1 MSDALNQP
9 DEAAQPAGPPPVTA
23 PQPAPRKGWGG
34 AIGVALLAILV
45 KAKSLLVLLKSLK
58 LAKLFITMGSM
69 FVMIWF
75 EAVRYGWLFGVGFVV
90 LLLIHELGHGAAIR
104 RAGLSAGYPV
114 FIPFVGA
121 FISLKDQIRSPITE
135 ADIALAGPI
144 AGTAASTACVALYFA
159 TGGRLWVALAHTGF
173 FLNLFNMTPI
183 SPLDGGRAARVF
195 SRRAWMLGLGI
206 LVALFAVTQA
216 PQLLLIGFMALTHT
230 FSRRASE
237 AQAEAEAGLEAVPP
251 EARRSVAFQFFGLC
265 AFLALG
271 TYLTGTVLSRPH
283 G

>member
-1 MSDALNQP
+1 
-9 DEAAQPAGPPPVTA
+9 
-23 PQPAPRKGWGG
+23 
-34 AIGVALLAILV
+34 
-45 KAKSLLVLLKSLK
+45 
-58 LAKLFITMGSM
+58 
-69 FVMIWF
+69 
-75 EAVRYGWLFGVGFVV
+75 
-90 LLLIHELGHGAAIR
+90 
-104 RAGLSAGYPV
+104 V

-144 AGTAASTACVALYFA
+144 AGAASSTACVALYFA
-159 TGGRLWVALAHTGF
+159 TGGRIWVALAHTGF

-183 SPLDGGRAARVF
+183 APLDGGRAARVF

-237 AQAEAEAGLEAVPP
+237 AQAADVDLQAVPP
-251 EARRSVAFQFFGLC
+251 EARRNVALQFFGLC
-265 AFLALG
+265 VFLALG
-271 TYLTGTVLSRPH
+271 TYLTGTVLARPH

>member
-1 MSDALNQP
+1 VSEPA
-9 DEAAQPAGPPPVTA
+9 EQPAGPPPV
-23 PQPAPRKGWGG
+23 PAPEPPPQRKGWGG
-34 AIGVALLAILV
+34 AIGVAVVAVLV
-45 KAKSLLVLLKSLK
+45 KLKSLLLLLKGVK
-58 LAKLFITMGSM
+58 VAKLFITMGSM

-75 EAVRYGWLFGVGFVV
+75 EAVRYGWLFGLGFVV

-135 ADIALAGPI
+135 ADIALAGPF

-159 TGGRLWVALAHTGF
+159 TGGRIWVALAHTGF

-206 LVALFAVTQA
+206 LVALFVVTKA

-230 FSRRASE
+230 FSRASRE
-237 AQAEAEAGLEAVPP
+237 QAEAEPGLEAVPP
-251 EARRSVAFQFFGLC
+251 EARRSVAWQFFGLC

-271 TYLTGTVLSRPH
+271 TYLTGSVLSRPPV
-283 G
+283 

>member
-1 MSDALNQP
+1 VSDAA
-9 DEAAQPAGPPPVTA
+9 EETVRPAGPPPVA
-23 PQPAPRKGWGG
+23 SPEPPPRARWGG
-34 AIGVALLAILV
+34 AIGLAVLAVLV
-45 KAKSLLVLLKSLK
+45 KAKSLLVLLKGVK
-58 LAKLFITMGSM
+58 VAKLFITMGSM

-90 LLLIHELGHGAAIR
+90 LLLIHELGHGVAIR

-159 TGGRLWVALAHTGF
+159 TGERLWVALAHTGF

-183 SPLDGGRAARVF
+183 APLDGGRAARVF
-195 SRRAWMLGLGI
+195 SRKAWILGLGI

-216 PQLLLIGFMALTHT
+216 PQLLLIGFMALSHT
-230 FSRRASE
+230 FSRRA
-237 AQAEAEAGLEAVPP
+237 AAAEPDADLEAVPP
-251 EARRSVAFQFFGLC
+251 EARRNVAFQFFGLC

-283 G
+283 A

>member
-1 MSDALNQP
+1 VSEP
-9 DEAAQPAGPPPVTA
+9 AAQPAGPPPV
-23 PQPAPRKGWGG
+23 PAPEPPPQRRGWGG
-34 AIGVALLAILV
+34 AIGVAVVAVLV
-45 KAKSLLVLLKSLK
+45 KLKSLLLLLKGIK
-58 LAKLFITMGSM
+58 VAKLFITMGSM

-75 EAVRYGWLFGVGFVV
+75 EAVRYGWLFGLGFVV

-135 ADIALAGPI
+135 ADIALAGPL

-159 TGGRLWVALAHTGF
+159 TGGRIWVALAHTGF

-206 LVALFAVTQA
+206 LVALFVVTKA

-230 FSRRASE
+230 FSRASRE
-237 AQAEAEAGLEAVPP
+237 QAEAEPGLEAVPP
-251 EARRSVAFQFFGLC
+251 EARRNVAWQFFGLC

-271 TYLTGTVLSRPH
+271 TYLTGSVLSRPPV
-283 G
+283 

>member
-1 MSDALNQP
+1 MSPFIA
-9 DEAAQPAGPPPVTA
+9 PAGPPPVSA
-23 PQPAPRKGWGG
+23 PEPPPRKGWGG
-34 AIGVALLAILV
+34 AVGVAVLAVLV
-45 KAKSLLVLLKSLK
+45 KFKALLVLLKGVK

-75 EAVRYGWLFGVGFVV
+75 EAVRYGWIFGVGFVV

-104 RAGLSAGYPV
+104 REGLSAGYPV

-144 AGTAASTACVALYFA
+144 AGAAASTACVAIYFA
-159 TGGRLWVALAHTGF
+159 TRGRLWIALAHTGF

-195 SRRAWMLGLGI
+195 SRQAWILGLGI
-206 LVALFAVTQA
+206 LVALFAATRA
-216 PQLLLIGFMALTHT
+216 PQLLLIGFFALTHS
-230 FSRRASE
+230 FSRASRE
-237 AQAEAEAGLEAVPP
+237 QAGADPALEAVPP
-251 EARRSVAFQFFGLC
+251 EARRNVAFQFFGLC

-271 TYLTGTVLSRPH
+271 TYLTSTVLSRPPL
-283 G
+283 